1 MEGEDHYP
9 AGWVAKET
17 PATRACMCVCK
28 GDTSRVCV
36 SLSLDWRPA
45 HSWPCSSGRA
55 PVVAAISCT
64 RHTVKSRGSMGA
76 TSLGPMAL
84 EVGTHSSL
92 LLLIWGAD
100 PLLPLTEH
108 GAAGGDPAWPEG
120 RPHPHVLISTAGPHA
135 VCRAATA
142 GPRFAMAAGPR
153 PILGQPPSRAT
164 DECPYKN
171 NSESVPRGD
180 QDS

>member
-17 PATRACMCVCK
+17 PATCECMCVCK

-36 SLSLDWRPA
+36 CEPEPGLAPSPLLALFIREG
-45 HSWPCSSGRA
+45 SSGL
-55 PVVAAISCT
+55 VISCT

-76 TSLGPMAL
+76 TSLGPMPL

-92 LLLIWGAD
+92 LLLIWGED

-108 GAAGGDPAWPEG
+108 GAARGIRHGQRDA
-120 RPHPHVLISTAGPHA
+120 
-135 VCRAATA
+135 
-142 GPRFAMAAGPR
+142 
-153 PILGQPPSRAT
+153 PIHT
-164 DECPYKN
+164 F
-171 NSESVPRGD
+171 
-180 QDS
+180 

>member
-1 MEGEDHYP
+1 MEGEDHCP
-9 AGWVAKET
+9 AGRVAKET
-17 PATRACMCVCK
+17 PATRMCMCVCK
-28 GDTSRVCV
+28 GDTSCVCV
-36 SLSLDWRPA
+36 SLSLDWHPA

-55 PVVAAISCT
+55 PVVVAISCT
-64 RHTVKSRGSMGA
+64 SHTVKSRGSMGA
-76 TSLGPMAL
+76 TSLAQWPWKLAHT
-84 EVGTHSSL
+84 VPYCSSS
-92 LLLIWGAD
+92 GERT
-100 PLLPLTEH
+100 PCCPSQSTEQQ
-108 GAAGGDPAWPEG
+108 GDPARPEG

-135 VCRAATA
+135 VCRAGTA
-142 GPRFAMAAGPR
+142 GPRFAMAAGPW

>member
-1 MEGEDHYP
+1 MEGEDHCP
-9 AGWVAKET
+9 AGRVAKET
-17 PATRACMCVCK
+17 PATRMCMCVCK

-36 SLSLDWRPA
+36 SLSLDWHPA

-55 PVVAAISCT
+55 PVVVAISCT

-108 GAAGGDPAWPEG
+108 GAAGGPG
-120 RPHPHVLISTAGPHA
+120 TARGTPPPTRSDLD
-135 VCRAATA
+135 CR
-142 GPRFAMAAGPR
+142 
-153 PILGQPPSRAT
+153 PSRRLQSG
-164 DECPYKN
+164 
-171 NSESVPRGD
+171 NSRAPLRHGSWTMAHPWPAAVQSHRRVSL
-180 QDS
+180 QK